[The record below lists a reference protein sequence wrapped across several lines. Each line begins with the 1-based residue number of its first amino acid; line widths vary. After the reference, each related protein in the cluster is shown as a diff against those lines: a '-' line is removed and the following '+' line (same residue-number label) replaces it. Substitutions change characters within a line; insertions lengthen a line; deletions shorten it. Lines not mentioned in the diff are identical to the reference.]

1 MRRSKLATSL
11 LRVRRGSALLGDIP
25 AGVTPADVASAYAIA
40 DEVVTALTP
49 QWGAVAGY
57 KVGATSEAGQ
67 RVLKLA
73 EPFYG
78 RAFAGGIVNSGSGWA
93 VEGTGCTVEAEIGF
107 VMGRNLPPR
116 ATPYT
121 QSEVRRAVA
130 RVVPLL
136 EINRPAYAKPFEVG
150 GLCLIA
156 DNGVTQ
162 AFVRAARGRA
172 LGQRSFRDEAVT
184 LLQNGRGVAAGTAVV
199 VLGDPLRA
207 VVWLANALSRRE
219 CGLRK
224 GDVVASGAMTPP
236 VAFSAGDTMSA
247 TYSTL
252 GKVAFTAQNPPR

>member
-25 AGVTPADVASAYAIA
+25 TGVRPADVASAYAIA

-49 QWGAVAGY
+49 KWGAVAGY
-57 KVGATSEAGQ
+57 KIGATSEAGQ

-78 RAFAGGIVNSGSGWA
+78 RAFLGGILTSGSSWA
-93 VEGTGCTVEAEIGF
+93 VEGKGCTVEAEIGF
-107 VMGRNLPPR
+107 VMGQSLPAR

-121 QSEVRRAVA
+121 EPEVRRAVA
-130 RVVPLL
+130 QAVPLL

-172 LGQRSFRDEAVT
+172 LAQRTFRDEAVT
-184 LLQNGRGVAAGTAVV
+184 LLQNGRGVATGTAVV

-207 VVWLANALSRRE
+207 VVWLANALSRQG
-219 CGLRK
+219 CGLRT

-236 VAFSAGDTMSA
+236 IAFSAGDVMGA

-252 GKVAFTAQNPPR
+252 GNVTFNAQKPPR